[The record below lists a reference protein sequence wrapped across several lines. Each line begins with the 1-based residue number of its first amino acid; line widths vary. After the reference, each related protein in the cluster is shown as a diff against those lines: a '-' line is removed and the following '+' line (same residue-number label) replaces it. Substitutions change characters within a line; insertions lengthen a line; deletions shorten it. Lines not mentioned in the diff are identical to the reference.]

1 MLAAQGRGD
10 IGKGEIPAGHVDDGQ
25 VGHVEFLLD
34 VADAESACPALAL
47 MTSVSTKVPVPATV
61 SLKGHRRFT
70 PGELAAVAAAAG
82 VSVDWLVHGA
92 GPGPAEQGAEPL
104 GTTPGDPD
112 RTDARRTEFLEAA
125 WRLISQHGYH
135 AVRIADIARAC
146 GTSSGAVHYYFPT
159 KQDVLNAALLHCVA
173 SAFERQSGELRSV
186 DSAHARLLRLIDMQ
200 LPAGGRV
207 RDEWLVW
214 LQFWAETALRPEL
227 RSIHNDFYTRW
238 REAVVRIVRRGQHQ
252 GQFRA
257 DTDAEQLALG
267 LTALTDG
274 LAIQVLTG
282 APGVTPERM
291 RGVLLDFIERELLA
305 PKSAPTSEAEHTG
318 A

>member
-1 MLAAQGRGD
+1 MDETAERVRRIIDAVAETHRDFAARID
-10 IGKGEIPAGHVDDGQ
+10 LEP
-25 VGHVEFLLD
+25 
-34 VADAESACPALAL
+34 
-47 MTSVSTKVPVPATV
+47 TKLSK

-70 PGELAAVAAAAG
+70 PGELAAVAAAGG
-82 VSVDWLVHGA
+82 VSVDWLVHGV
-92 GPGPAEQGAEPL
+92 GPGPAEQGAGLL
-104 GTTPGDPD
+104 GGTPGDPD
-112 RTDARRTEFLEAA
+112 RTGDARRTEFLEAA
-125 WRLISQHGYH
+125 WRLISEHGYH

-159 KQDVLNAALLHCVA
+159 KQDVLNAALLHCVE

-186 DSAHARLLRLIDMQ
+186 DSAHERLLRLIDMQ
-200 LPAGGRV
+200 LPADGRV

-227 RSIHNDFYTRW
+227 RSIHNDFYARW
-238 REAVVRIVRRGQHQ
+238 REAVVRIVRRGQRQ

-305 PKSAPTSEAEHTG
+305 PKSEPKSEVEHAG
-318 A
+318 S

>member
-1 MLAAQGRGD
+1 
-10 IGKGEIPAGHVDDGQ
+10 
-25 VGHVEFLLD
+25 
-34 VADAESACPALAL
+34 LAL

-227 RSIHNDFYTRW
+227 RSIHNDFYARW